1 MARNHLFNPENDI
14 ALAHGGRCYT
24 PPPLARRLHD
34 DGAPL
39 PIWYGDGGDGFVWPS
54 PDMKWLEE
62 VSLRYGLDMLPK
74 VVEGESSP
82 WGWSLDA
89 RRQLMAAGVEKVLEE
104 AHIERLRNLSHR
116 RISVEV
122 MRQLRERLDGPLPEV
137 PFEAMMV
144 NDVVAYVTSHPHC
157 YIKAPWS
164 SSGRG
169 VVCSDTMS
177 ESELRRRVEGTIRRQ
192 GSVMCEPGLDKI
204 ADFAMLFYSDG
215 YKVVRK
221 GLSCFFNERGAAY
234 AGNIIAP
241 QDRLPS
247 IIGVDDEQIAL
258 IGRELETILTDIVC
272 PDYKGY
278 FGVDMMLYNS
288 EYGIAIAPC
297 IEVNLRM
304 TMGVV
309 AMKFGERFLGEGMRA
324 VMRVAYNEP
333 SNVENAVVES
343 NKLVAGT
350 QLLVPGSKGGFSIRV
365 AVANN

>member
-1 MARNHLFNPENDI
+1 MARNFLFNPENDI

-39 PIWYGDGGDGFVWPS
+39 PIWYGDSGDGFVWSS

-62 VSLRYGLDMLPK
+62 MSLRYGLDMLPK

-82 WGWSLDA
+82 WGWSFDA
-89 RRQLMAAGVEKVLEE
+89 RRQLMVAGVEKVLDE

-122 MRQLRERLDGPLPEV
+122 MRLLRERLDMPLPEV
-137 PFEAMMV
+137 PLEAKSIG
-144 NDVVAYVTSHPHC
+144 DVVTYIASHQRC

-169 VVCSDTMS
+169 VVCSDMVS

-192 GSVMCEPGLDKI
+192 GSVMCEQSLDKI

-215 YKVVRK
+215 INVVRK

-247 IIGVDDEQIAL
+247 IIGVDEEQVAL
-258 IGRELETILTDIVC
+258 IGRELEAILTDIVC

-288 EYGIAIAPC
+288 EYGVSIAPC

-309 AMKFGERFLGEGMRA
+309 AMKFGERFIGEGLRA

-333 SNVENAVVES
+333 SAGESAVVES
-343 NKLVAGT
+343 NRLVAGT
-350 QLLVPGSKGGFSIRV
+350 QLLVPESKGGFSIRV
-365 AVANN
+365 TVANN